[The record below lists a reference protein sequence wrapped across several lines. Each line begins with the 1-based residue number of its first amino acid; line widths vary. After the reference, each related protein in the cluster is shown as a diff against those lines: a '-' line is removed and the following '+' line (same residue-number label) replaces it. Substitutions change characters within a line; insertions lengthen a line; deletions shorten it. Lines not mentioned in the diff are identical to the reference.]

1 VSTVDDMRSEAPAE
15 RLLEDSW
22 HTRSRRLPRR
32 ELISELVAA
41 ALFVTVAT
49 SLALAPE
56 AMAGFRPAVAA
67 LLVAVYVVLARIE
80 FPVGGGN
87 VVPTHLALFPMLV
100 LMPSAA
106 VPPMVAAGLLL
117 AKLWDWA
124 RGQGPLDRALFSIP
138 DAWHAVG
145 PALVLIFVS
154 ASPLD
159 PGDLPLLAAAFA
171 SCCAFDAGSAM
182 LREIAAR
189 GIAPTLQLS
198 VLALVWVV
206 DACLAPIGILAATVA
221 QTNIAAILMVLPL
234 AALLGLLARDRRQR
248 IGQAQHRLDL
258 AVRERSRLQ
267 SAVRRMG
274 DAFAAKLD
282 LDALVDIMLRGSIEA
297 LDADG
302 GFLRLTGQEQ
312 RCVPEARPADL
323 MTALAAA
330 GDAAAGGSGP
340 KQIELAG
347 VWAVAL
353 PIDVAVDARIGGV
366 VCIARRERRFQDD
379 EIALLA
385 ELVAKAQAAAAD
397 ILSHQALREQAMSD
411 PLTGLGNRRK
421 LAEDAG
427 RWLPNMGRAPRLL
440 VVLDLDGFKVYNDMF
455 GHLAGDALL
464 ARLGGRLST
473 ELAGLGDAYRLGG
486 DEFCVVCAIEADG
499 VEDLLAAS
507 VHALTESGEQFSI
520 SASYGVVLLPH
531 EADNLEYAL
540 QLADERMYAQKHGR
554 SSGAGEQARDV
565 LMRTMQAKQPALG
578 DHSSEV
584 AELAT
589 AVARRLG
596 MTAEEIDEVS
606 RAAELHDVG
615 KVGIPDAILDKPA
628 PLDADEWEFMRQ
640 HTILGERILS
650 AAPALRPVA
659 QLVRSSHERWDGA
672 GYPDG
677 LAATA
682 IPRGSRVIAVCDTY
696 EAMTSDR
703 PYRGARSSEAAC
715 DELRAAA
722 GTHFD
727 PDVVDA
733 FLLEIKSRGTPRADT
748 VDRIDRPVQVVAARV
763 RTLLADR
770 IPG

>member
-1 VSTVDDMRSEAPAE
+1 VSAVDDMRSETAAE

-41 ALFVTVAT
+41 LLFVVAVT
-49 SLALAPE
+49 GLALSPDATT
-56 AMAGFRPAVAA
+56 GFRPGVA
-67 LLVAVYVVLARIE
+67 LLLIAVYVVLGRIE

-100 LMPSAA
+100 LMPPAA
-106 VPPMVAAGLLL
+106 VPVAVAIGLLL
-117 AKLWDWA
+117 AKVWDYA
-124 RGQGPLDRALFSIP
+124 RRQGPLDRALFAIP
-138 DAWHAVG
+138 DAWHAIG
-145 PALVLIFVS
+145 PALVLVAAN
-154 ASPLD
+154 ASRLD
-159 PGDLPLLAAAFA
+159 PGDVPLVAAAFA

-189 GIAPTLQLS
+189 GIAPTLQVR

-221 QTNIAAILMVLPL
+221 RTSLAAVLLVLPL
-234 AALLGLLARDRRQR
+234 AGLLGLLARDRRQR
-248 IGQAQHRLDL
+248 IGQAQHRLEV

-282 LDALVDIMLRGSIEA
+282 LDALLNIALRGSIEA

-302 GFLRLTGQEQ
+302 GLLRIAGREQ
-312 RCVPEARPADL
+312 QSLPDADREAVAA
-323 MTALAAA
+323 ALAAA
-330 GDAAAGGSGP
+330 TAALAGDAQ
-340 KQIELAG
+340 QIERSA

-353 PIDVAVDARIGGV
+353 PLDDPGV
-366 VCIARRERRFQDD
+366 EGFVCIARHERAFQDD

-397 ILSHQALREQAMSD
+397 ILSHQALRAQAMSD

-427 RWLPNMGRAPRLL
+427 RWRTDTDAPRLL
-440 VVLDLDGFKVYNDMF
+440 TVLDLDGFKVYNDTF
-455 GHLAGDALL
+455 GHVAGDALL
-464 ARLGGRLST
+464 ARLGARLST
-473 ELAGLGDAYRLGG
+473 ELRGRGAAYRLGG
-486 DEFCVVCAIEADG
+486 DEFCVVCEIDADG
-499 VEDLLAAS
+499 VEDVIAAS
-507 VHALTESGEQFSI
+507 VHALTDSGEQFSI
-520 SASYGVVLLPH
+520 RASYGVVLLPH

-565 LMRTMQAKQPALG
+565 LLRTMHAKQPELG
-578 DHSSEV
+578 HHSSEV
-584 AELAT
+584 AQLAA

-596 MTAEEIDEVS
+596 MSAEALDEVA

-615 KVGIPDAILDKPA
+615 KVGIPDAILEKPGE
-628 PLDADEWEFMRQ
+628 LDAEEWAFMRQ
-640 HTILGERILS
+640 HTVLGERILS

-677 LAATA
+677 LAGTA
-682 IPRGSRVIAVCDTY
+682 IPRGSRVIAVCDAY
-696 EAMTSDR
+696 EAMTADR
-703 PYRGARSSEAAC
+703 PYRRARSSEAAC
-715 DELRAAA
+715 DELRAGA
-722 GTHFD
+722 GTQFD
-727 PDVVDA
+727 PEVVDA
-733 FLLEIKSRGTPRADT
+733 FILEVEGRNAVAAETFEE
-748 VDRIDRPVQVVAARV
+748 IDAPVQALAARV
-763 RTLLADR
+763 RTLLA
-770 IPG
+770 GNA

>member
-1 VSTVDDMRSEAPAE
+1 
-15 RLLEDSW
+15 
-22 HTRSRRLPRR
+22 
-32 ELISELVAA
+32 
-41 ALFVTVAT
+41 
-49 SLALAPE
+49 
-56 AMAGFRPAVAA
+56 
-67 LLVAVYVVLARIE
+67 
-80 FPVGGGN
+80 
-87 VVPTHLALFPMLV
+87 
-100 LMPSAA
+100 
-106 VPPMVAAGLLL
+106 
-117 AKLWDWA
+117 
-124 RGQGPLDRALFSIP
+124 
-138 DAWHAVG
+138 
-145 PALVLIFVS
+145 
-154 ASPLD
+154 
-159 PGDLPLLAAAFA
+159 
-171 SCCAFDAGSAM
+171 
-182 LREIAAR
+182 
-189 GIAPTLQLS
+189 
-198 VLALVWVV
+198 
-206 DACLAPIGILAATVA
+206 
-221 QTNIAAILMVLPL
+221 
-234 AALLGLLARDRRQR
+234 
-248 IGQAQHRLDL
+248 
-258 AVRERSRLQ
+258 
-267 SAVRRMG
+267 
-274 DAFAAKLD
+274 
-282 LDALVDIMLRGSIEA
+282 
-297 LDADG
+297 
-302 GFLRLTGQEQ
+302 
-312 RCVPEARPADL
+312 
-323 MTALAAA
+323 
-330 GDAAAGGSGP
+330 
-340 KQIELAG
+340 
-347 VWAVAL
+347 L

-397 ILSHQALREQAMSD
+397 ILSHQALREQAMTD

-427 RWLPNMGRAPRLL
+427 GWLPNMNRAPRLL
-440 VVLDLDGFKVYNDMF
+440 IVLDLDGFKVYNDMF

-486 DEFCVVCAIEADG
+486 DEFCVVCPIDADG
-499 VEDLLAAS
+499 VEDLLSAG

-520 SASYGVVLLPH
+520 RASYGVVLLPH

-540 QLADERMYAQKHGR
+540 QLADERMYTQKHGR

-615 KVGIPDAILDKPA
+615 KVGIPDAILEKPA
-628 PLDADEWEFMRQ
+628 ALDADEWEFMRQ

-659 QLVRSSHERWDGA
+659 RLVRSSHERWDGA

-682 IPRGSRVIAVCDTY
+682 IPRGSRVIAVCDAY

-703 PYRGARSSEAAC
+703 PYRGARSPEAAC

-722 GTHFD
+722 GTQFD
-727 PDVVDA
+727 SDVVDA
-733 FLLEIKSRGTPRADT
+733 FLLEIESRGTPGADT
-748 VDRIDRPVQVVAARV
+748 VNRIDRPVEVAAARV
-763 RTLLADR
+763 RTLLADHA
-770 IPG
+770 PG